1 MHDHRDRSVLN
12 PALRRARL
20 RAPLL
25 VGLIGLSGLGA
36 SNPGQAQTIY
46 RHVDEN
52 GVVSFSD
59 VQTEGSQSMTLE
71 VREPRENAFDEQQ
84 ALIEQQLTVAKA
96 LEESRLARE
105 DARTRRIEAQAKSA
119 PQTVYYREDDRRR
132 YVGGRWGWGP
142 GYPGLPGFPG
152 HPGKPVHPIEPPPEV
167 PPTRPVPLP
176 PLNGGG

>member
-1 MHDHRDRSVLN
+1 MHDHRDRPVLR
-12 PALRRARL
+12 PALM

-25 VGLIGLSGLGA
+25 IGLIGLAAG
-36 SNPGQAQTIY
+36 NPGLAQTVY

-59 VQTEGSQSMTLE
+59 VHTEGSESVTLE

-105 DARTRRIEAQAKSA
+105 EARTRRIEAQAKSQ
-119 PQTVYYREDDRRR
+119 PKTVYYREDDRRR
-132 YVGGRWGWGP
+132 YVGGRWGWGWGPGFPSHP
-142 GYPGLPGFPG
+142 GYPG

-167 PPTRPVPLP
+167 PPSRPVPLP
-176 PLNGGG
+176 PLNGGD